1 MKRTIELLIVPVVG
15 NCAVRTSEAICLDR
29 RRRPTMGSFRPLCRC
44 SSRVFA
50 STSIHAIGAV
60 LLFPRSFSLPLS
72 PTRKLT
78 VAAAVSTSA
87 LSMINPSSSYSQS
100 STEPETMM
108 APSTPRWK
116 PTCLYYTQGQCT
128 MMNEPMHLEKFNHDL
143 SPELQ
148 VKANE
153 VNNLQSQQLDYLL
166 VLDLEGKVEI
176 LEFPVVMIDAK
187 TMNYVDF
194 FHRFVRP
201 VEMSENRINEYIEG
215 KYGKLGVNRVWHDT
229 AIPFTNVLEQF
240 EDWIIHHRLWKK
252 EAGRSLC
259 RAAFVTCGNWDL
271 KTKVPEQCKV
281 SHIKI
286 PPYFM
291 EWINLKDIY
300 LNFYRRKAMG
310 MRSMMNQLGIPLMG
324 SHHLGI
330 DDTKNIAKVVQRMLA
345 DGAVL
350 QITARRNPKSLDHV
364 EFLFKDRIR

>member
-1 MKRTIELLIVPVVG
+1 
-15 NCAVRTSEAICLDR
+15 
-29 RRRPTMGSFRPLCRC
+29 
-44 SSRVFA
+44 
-50 STSIHAIGAV
+50 
-60 LLFPRSFSLPLS
+60 
-72 PTRKLT
+72 
-78 VAAAVSTSA
+78 
-87 LSMINPSSSYSQS
+87 
-100 STEPETMM
+100 
-108 APSTPRWK
+108 
-116 PTCLYYTQGQCT
+116 
-128 MMNEPMHLEKFNHDL
+128 MNESMHLEKFNHDL

-153 VNNLQSQQLDYLL
+153 MNKLQSQPLDYFL

-215 KYGKLGVNRVWHDT
+215 KYGKLGVDRVWHDT

-240 EDWIIHHRLWKK
+240 EDWIVHHGLWRK
-252 EAGRSLC
+252 EVGRSLP

-271 KTKVPEQCKV
+271 KTKVPQQCKV
-281 SHIKI
+281 SQVEI

-291 EWINLKDIY
+291 EWINLKDLY
-300 LNFYRRKAMG
+300 LNFYRSKAMG
-310 MRSMMNQLGIPLMG
+310 MRSMMNQLRIPLMG

-364 EFLFKDRIR
+364 EFLLKNRIRP